1 MKHPFHLAAALLL
14 AAAACGDS
22 PTGEKPEPELPDI
35 AVGATVEDRVLQ
47 GTVDEFDLVAPSSE
61 FRILLRVTTG
71 SAADTLVAELVGEA
85 GGSAGGVTS
94 VGTDTELTSQASPW
108 LAAVPGTPWRIRVR
122 GMGPD
127 DGGSYT
133 LRLFPRNSAPESRPA
148 AIALN
153 QVVEGEVLDVAG
165 DVDEFTL
172 DGTAGDEWIVFAQSA
187 LQPAGLLNVSVIE
200 RGSGEAAGAV
210 TVQDPSTA
218 IEQYSSGRLRLTRT
232 GTYLVRVTGGDVFHP
247 DARGAYRLRI
257 DRVNRAPESGTAT
270 LALGAVA
277 ADAINSVGDVD
288 EFTFTAAAGQ
298 EVNLLVQLQQGMADG
313 LRVEL
318 LRGGQAVT
326 DALLATEPAASLN
339 ERGTGRIALAA
350 AGTYTVRVSG
360 PAYGVPGPATGTYRF
375 ELYPV
380 DRRPEAPGSIALDG
394 ALLSNTIDRPGDVD
408 EFPLAGTAGQL
419 VVIHGSGAAPGV
431 ASLQAE
437 VVNAAGEVI
446 AAVGLNG
453 AATNYGRRV
462 QLPATGPY
470 TLRVAAPFYTFLGT
484 GPYTVGAY
492 TVSSA
497 PEHVPATLA
506 IGQTVT
512 AERIDRPGD
521 LDVFR
526 FPAQAGRE
534 VAVFMGAE
542 PEVGGLL
549 GSVRGVTEP
558 GLWAFMFGGAPSLDG
573 PSTGRMKLEYP
584 EYEVV
589 VDPQMSSGFSTHAT
603 QGSYGLRVFEVDRR
617 PEGRPAAYV
626 LGDTVK
632 NEPIYPSV
640 DVDEYTFTLAATT
653 TLRIVWQGP
662 TSPDNG
668 FGGIGNLVNLDTRE
682 SVWSSLLSTRQ
693 ITLPAG
699 RYHLGVYVPAA
710 EAPAYNNPV
719 SARLTYRF
727 AFIPQ

>member
-1 MKHPFHLAAALLL
+1 MKHPFRIAAALLL
-14 AAAACGDS
+14 AAACGDS
-22 PTGEKPEPELPDI
+22 PTGEKPKPELPDI

-108 LAAVPGTPWRIRVR
+108 LAPTPGVPWRIRVR
-122 GMGPD
+122 GLSPAH
-127 DGGSYT
+127 GGSYT
-133 LRLFPRNSAPESRPA
+133 LRLFPRSSGPESRPA

-153 QVVEGEVLDVAG
+153 QAVEGEALDVAG

-172 DGTAGDEWIVFAQSA
+172 EGTAGDEWIVFAQNS
-187 LQPAGLLNVSVIE
+187 LQPAGQLNVSVID
-200 RGSGEAAGAV
+200 RASGESAGGVTAPQPSPAV
-210 TVQDPSTA
+210 
-218 IEQYSSGRLRLTRT
+218 EQYSSGRLRLTKT
-232 GTYLVRVTGGDVFHP
+232 GTYAVRVTGGDSFNP
-247 DARGAYRLRI
+247 DARGAYKLRI
-257 DRVNRAPESGTAT
+257 DRVNYAPESGSAT
-270 LALGAVA
+270 LAPGAVA
-277 ADAINSVGDVD
+277 GDAINSVGDVD
-288 EFTFTAAAGQ
+288 EFTFTAAEGQ
-298 EVNLLVQLQQGMADG
+298 EMNLLVQLQQGMADG

-318 LRGGQAVT
+318 LRGGQPVT
-326 DALLATEPAASLN
+326 EALLATEPAASLN
-339 ERGTGRIALAA
+339 ERGTGRIALPV

-360 PAYGVPGPATGTYRF
+360 PAYGIPTAATGTYRF

-380 DRRPEAPGSIALDG
+380 DRRPEAPGSITLDG
-394 ALLSNTIDRPGDVD
+394 AVLSNTIDRPGDVD

-437 VVNAAGEVI
+437 VVNAAGEVV

-462 QLPATGPY
+462 QLPATGTY

-492 TVSSA
+492 TVSPA

-534 VAVFMGAE
+534 VAVFLGAA
-542 PEVGGLL
+542 PEVGGLM
-549 GSVRGVTEP
+549 GSVRGVGEP
-558 GLWAFMFGGAPSLDG
+558 GLWAFMFGGGPSLDG
-573 PSTGRMKLEYP
+573 ASTGRMKLEYP

-589 VDPQMSSGFSTHAT
+589 VDPQLTSGFTGGAM
-603 QGSYGLRVFEVDRR
+603 QGSYGLRIHEVDRR

-632 NEPIYPSV
+632 TEPIYPSV

-653 TLRIVWQGP
+653 TLHIVWQGP
-662 TSPDNG
+662 TATNGG
-668 FGGIGNLVNLDTRE
+668 FGGIGNLVNLDTSE
-682 SVWSSLLSTRQ
+682 SVWSSMLSTRQ

-699 RYHLGVYVPAA
+699 RYHLGLYVPAA
-710 EAPAYNNPV
+710 QAPAFNNPV